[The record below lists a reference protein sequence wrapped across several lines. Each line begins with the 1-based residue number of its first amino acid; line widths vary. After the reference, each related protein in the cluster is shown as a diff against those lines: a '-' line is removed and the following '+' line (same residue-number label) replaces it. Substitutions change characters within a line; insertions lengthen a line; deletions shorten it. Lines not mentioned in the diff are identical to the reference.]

1 VDGGVVAPSP
11 VWAPAAAPSPPP
23 ALQLVVVGASQQS
36 APLAVRERL
45 AIAPADARAALAELR
60 DTTSAALALS
70 TCNRVEVY
78 ALTAEGDPGP
88 AQRFLAARAGLA
100 PEALAPYLYV
110 RRGEA
115 AARHLCAVAA
125 GLDSMV
131 LGEDQILAQI
141 KAALEAARA
150 AGALGPVLDRL
161 GQTALLASKQ
171 VRSRTSL
178 ARRPLSV
185 VAVALQVAATHS
197 GDLAG
202 RTALIVGAGAT
213 AELTLKHLAGRGLAR
228 RVVVNRTAARAE
240 ALAARHGAEALPW
253 ERLPD
258 ALAEADVVISCT
270 AAAAPVIDA
279 RMLGAALARRPD
291 RRLLV
296 LDLAAPRDVEPAPL
310 PGVTYYDLDRIQPL
324 CEANRAERAGAVGE
338 AEAIVGAAAAQFMAW
353 WRERAAAPAVAA
365 LRAEAEAIREA
376 EVARA
381 LAALP
386 DLTEQERA
394 VVAYLGTALVNK
406 LLHGPLLALKQQART
421 RPDPH

>member
-45 AIAPADARAALAELR
+45 AIAPADARAALAQLR

-88 AQRFLAARAGLA
+88 AQQFLAARAGLA
-100 PEALAPYLYV
+100 PEALAPHLYV

-171 VRSRTSL
+171 VRSRTS
-178 ARRPLSV
+178 
-185 VAVALQVAATHS
+185 
-197 GDLAG
+197 
-202 RTALIVGAGAT
+202 
-213 AELTLKHLAGRGLAR
+213 LAR